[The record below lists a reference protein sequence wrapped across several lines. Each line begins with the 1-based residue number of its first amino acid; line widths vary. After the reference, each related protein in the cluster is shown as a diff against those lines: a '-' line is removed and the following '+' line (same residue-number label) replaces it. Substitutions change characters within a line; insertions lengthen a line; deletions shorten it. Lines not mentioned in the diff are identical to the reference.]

1 MMQIYIFAFLG
12 ICLWGAVDAND
23 DFVPVD
29 LGCLEESGKAYKS
42 YDNPKLSWDEGDYY
56 CRITFTDGH
65 LANINNQAEF
75 DFIDSKDT
83 GDRWIGYYGG
93 PTADSFV
100 WTDSGETSYS
110 NWEENSPNNS
120 LTYNAVRII
129 DHKFQDFKMTEK
141 AGFICQSNCI
151 EDATPSQVTNGLKSG
166 LDSHRPSNM
175 VSIFNVLSSWLY
187 GHHLSIGHCIRWGL
201 SSISCPQILNDFFTA
216 LTTPLQ
222 ETYDRKILN

>member
-1 MMQIYIFAFLG
+1 MSFKAFIKDVLIMETAFLYHPEIRNIQHVALSIVAFVHVGMFTRMMQIHIFAFLG

-120 LTYNAVRII
+120 LTDNAVRII
-129 DHKFQDFKMTEK
+129 DHKFQDFQMTEK

-151 EDATPSQVTNGLKSG
+151 EDATTPSQVLSEA
-166 LDSHRPSNM
+166 
-175 VSIFNVLSSWLY
+175 VSVLV
-187 GHHLSIGHCIRWGL
+187 
-201 SSISCPQILNDFFTA
+201 N
-216 LTTPLQ
+216 
-222 ETYDRKILN
+222 E